1 MDHKG
6 TQILKTE
13 RLVLRPFRT
22 EDAPA
27 MFRNWASDEEVTRF
41 LTWPSHRTEADSAA
55 ILREW
60 TADYARKDFYQ
71 WAIVPKGNGPE
82 PCPFFC
88 WEWQQTRRLSP
99 EVPLPYVM
107 VLYMHL

>member
-27 MFRNWASDEEVTRF
+27 MFRNWASDETGYEK
-41 LTWPSHRTEADSAA
+41 SSE
-55 ILREW
+55 
-60 TADYARKDFYQ
+60 
-71 WAIVPKGNGPE
+71 N
-82 PCPFFC
+82 
-88 WEWQQTRRLSP
+88 
-99 EVPLPYVM
+99 
-107 VLYMHL
+107 